1 MATMLATLAI
11 VQLACLL
18 GLWLAATYSVQLVD
32 ERGRPL
38 KHREPEPRAGE
49 VPDPSSYRLG
59 TSHLAKPRFLA

>member
-11 VQLACLL
+11 VQLAALA

-32 ERGRPL
+32 EHGRPI
-38 KHREPEPRAGE
+38 KRREPEPRAGE
-49 VPDPSSYRLG
+49 LPDPSGYRHS